1 MNLPG
6 KDAWEQAALAL
17 AAGDRAAL
25 GTVLPRLPAA
35 AAQAAPSARSDFR
48 NLRRAGVLKNR
59 SRTIIVVPSGQPVS
73 YMS

>member
-1 MNLPG
+1 MQRTDTSGRPS
-6 KDAWEQAALAL
+6 AH
-17 AAGDRAAL
+17 RS
-25 GTVLPRLPAA
+25 AA